1 MTVISVPGTT
11 PTSTSPSRQSM
22 KALAVTGIEELVL
35 TDMEKPIAGPGE
47 VVVRVAYCGICGSD
61 FPRYFEGGV
70 HAFPQVLGHEF
81 SGVVDSVAPGV
92 TSVDPGDAV
101 VVAPL
106 VPCGDCKYCHH
117 GRPALCSDYSFIG
130 SRRQGALAEF
140 VNVPEQNVLPLP
152 ESMSLRDAALVEPL
166 TIAIH
171 GIERVKIPQG
181 ARVAVFGAGV
191 IGLMTVMALKAYGA
205 GEVIVVDIQDEKL
218 TLARNLG
225 ADATVLGTGTKVDDY
240 FAVHDLPAVCIE
252 TAGNSAT
259 QAQALQY
266 CGKAG
271 QVVFVGTSTRDVV
284 LKPEVFENILRGELG
299 VTGSWMSY
307 SAPFP
312 GHEWAEAIRLIHS
325 GAVQVA
331 PLISKVYEL
340 TDGTLPFRDV
350 REAHGTMLK
359 ILYRIGGG
367 E

>member
-1 MTVISVPGTT
+1 MTVTSVSGSTLT
-11 PTSTSPSRQSM
+11 PTLNSRQSM
-22 KALAVTGIEELVL
+22 KVLAVTGIEKLVL
-35 TDMEKPIAGPGE
+35 TDMEKPVAGPGE
-47 VVVRVAYCGICGSD
+47 VVIRVAYCGICGSD

-92 TSVDPGDAV
+92 SSVAPGDAV

-106 VPCGDCKYCHH
+106 VPCGDCQYCQD
-117 GRPALCSDYSFIG
+117 GRPALCSGYSFIG

-140 VNVPEQNVLPLP
+140 VSVPEQNVLPLP

-171 GIERVKIPQG
+171 GIERVKVPQG

-205 GEVIVVDIQDEKL
+205 GEVIVIDIQNEKL
-218 TLARNLG
+218 TLARDLG
-225 ADATVLGTGTKVDDY
+225 AEITVLATGTAVDDY
-240 FAVHDLPAVCIE
+240 FAGNELPLICIE

-259 QAQALQY
+259 QAQAIQY
-266 CGKAG
+266 CGKTG

-325 GAVQVA
+325 GAVRVT
-331 PLISKVYEL
+331 PLISKVYAL

-350 REAHGTMLK
+350 REAHGAMLK